1 MQDSAQ
7 ILQRLERL
15 ERSNRRWKQIGS
27 GLALGLLGMLSLG
40 FMAPREGVLK
50 GQSLELSLPDGEV
63 YASIKLDPKGF
74 PLLHMTKGKSYALVS
89 MQGPVLH
96 MRGEEAHRSA
106 YLGIDG
112 TGHSKLELTA
122 NSTLDGARVTVKPDG
137 TAGFYGLDDKGYD
150 RFSLETTI
158 HGNTSLNLYGPQ
170 RMLRSANALDA
181 KGNASQMILD
191 SSGRRRIGMVVLPDG
206 NPTLTM
212 TDEEERPR
220 LNLSMDWDGTSK
232 VEFLRADGQVGVEH
246 P

>member
-1 MQDSAQ
+1 MQDQAQ
-7 ILQRLERL
+7 ILRRLEQL
-15 ERSNRRWKQIGS
+15 ERSNRRWKQVGS
-27 GLALGLLGMLSLG
+27 GLTLGLLGLFSLS
-40 FMAPREGVLK
+40 FMGPQAGALK
-50 GQSLELSLPDGEV
+50 GQSLELSTPTGEV

-74 PLLHMTKGKSYALVS
+74 PLLHMTKGRSYALLS

-96 MRGEEAHRSA
+96 LRAEEAHRTA

-122 NSTLDGARVTVKPDG
+122 NSPLDGARVTVKPDG

-150 RFSLETTI
+150 RFSLENTVT
-158 HGNTSLNLYGPQ
+158 GNTSLNLYGPQ
-170 RMLRSANALDA
+170 RMLRSTSALDA
-181 KGNASQMILD
+181 KGHASQMILD
-191 SSGRRRIGMVVLPDG
+191 TSGRRRIGMVVQADG
-206 NPTLTM
+206 TPALSM

-220 LNLSMDWDGTSK
+220 LNLSMEWDGTSK